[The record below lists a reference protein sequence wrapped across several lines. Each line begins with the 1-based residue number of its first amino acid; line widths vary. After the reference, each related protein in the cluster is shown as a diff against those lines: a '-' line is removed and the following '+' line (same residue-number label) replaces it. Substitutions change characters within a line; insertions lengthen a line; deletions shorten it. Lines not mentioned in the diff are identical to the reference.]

1 HHRSEKYVK
10 DVAGKLWKTL
20 SEILGEEINKANL
33 RSSLRR
39 YYYNVSHNF
48 NVINPVQINKG
59 HICNQ
64 LPENQLQKSNLAEE
78 SKLEIATELMK
89 EGLTVEQIARVLKL
103 PLELVKEQLEKPKQ
117 PN

>member
-1 HHRSEKYVK
+1 ML
-10 DVAGKLWKTL
+10 GKAWF
-20 SEILGEEINKANL
+20 
-33 RSSLRR
+33 
-39 YYYNVSHNF
+39 VSHSSAYRYNG
-48 NVINPVQINKG
+48 VQINKG

-78 SKLEIATELMK
+78 YKLEIATELIK

>member
-1 HHRSEKYVK
+1 MLHAKS
-10 DVAGKLWKTL
+10 
-20 SEILGEEINKANL
+20 N
-33 RSSLRR
+33 
-39 YYYNVSHNF
+39 YYNVANN
-48 NVINPVQINKG
+48 NVVNGVQINKG

-64 LPENQLQKSNLAEE
+64 LPENQLQKPNLAEE

-103 PLELVKEQLEKPKQ
+103 PLELVKEQLEKPKS